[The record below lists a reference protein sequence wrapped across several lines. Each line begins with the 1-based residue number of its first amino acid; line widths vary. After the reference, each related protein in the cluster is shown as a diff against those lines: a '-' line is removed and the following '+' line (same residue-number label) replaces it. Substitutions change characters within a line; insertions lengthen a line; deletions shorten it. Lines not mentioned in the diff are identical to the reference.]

1 MSAVRGRIHTK
12 NTSKLIKPVMEVFKQ
27 GQGNIVIPAGAKK
40 ARYRLQSS
48 ESVKTGYINIRPEIG
63 LSYHFV
69 HGSVSLTCHPYVTY
83 TALGYEPSKCML
95 QLYYL

>member
-1 MSAVRGRIHTK
+1 MASSAK
-12 NTSKLIKPVMEVFKQ
+12 TSEILDFQVFKE

-40 ARYRLQSS
+40 VRYRLQSS
-48 ESVKTGYINIRPEIG
+48 ESVKTAYIDIKPGMR
-63 LSYHFV
+63 LSYHFI

-83 TALGYEPSKCML
+83 TALGYEPLKCLL